1 MARHSILIL
10 LGDTLLSTQPDNN
23 EGRASYQCP
32 LCGNALPHAVSLAP
46 FDAPCSDCGSRLWCR
61 QRVSSES
68 IILEALP
75 GQSPELW
82 EAERVIERLA
92 GQGNLGRVVFDLS
105 HLDVVNSSLI
115 ARLVTM
121 SREVRSSGG
130 DFFLVGLRPVVRET
144 FDRLR
149 LGKVFTILANEG

>member
-1 MARHSILIL
+1 MNTRSE
-10 LGDTLLSTQPDNN
+10 DSEQ
-23 EGRASYQCP
+23 RASYQCP
-32 LCGNALPHAVSLAP
+32 ICGNALPHAVSLAP

-61 QRVSSES
+61 QRVSGDS
-68 IILEALP
+68 IFLEALP

-82 EAERVIERLA
+82 EVERVIERLA
-92 GQGNLGRVVFDLS
+92 GHGDLGRIVFDLS

-130 DFFLVGLRPVVRET
+130 DFFLAGLRPVVRET

-149 LGKVFTILANEG
+149 LGKVFSILDSEE

>member
-1 MARHSILIL
+1 LN
-10 LGDTLLSTQPDNN
+10 TQAENN
-23 EGRASYQCP
+23 EERVSYQCP
-32 LCGNALPHAVSLAP
+32 LCGNALRHAVSLAP
-46 FDAPCSDCGSRLWCR
+46 FNAPCSDCGTRLWCR
-61 QRVSSES
+61 QRVSSEGT
-68 IILEALP
+68 ILEALP

-82 EAERVIERLA
+82 EVEKVVKHLA
-92 GQGNLGRVVFDLS
+92 GQGSLGRIVFDLS
-105 HLDVVNSSLI
+105 HLDIVNSSLI

-149 LGKVFTILANEG
+149 LGKVFSILDSEG